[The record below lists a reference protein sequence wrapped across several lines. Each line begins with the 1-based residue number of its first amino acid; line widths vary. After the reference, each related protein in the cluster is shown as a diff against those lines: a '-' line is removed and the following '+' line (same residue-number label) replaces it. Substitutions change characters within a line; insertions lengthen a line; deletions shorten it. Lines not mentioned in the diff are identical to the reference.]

1 MKTIGIDLGGT
12 RIKGVLVSSGGEIIH
27 QIYAPTNDGN
37 DQVWKSEVK
46 KVVSELIRFADNP
59 TVNIGISA
67 PGLPNAE
74 NTAIHFMPGRL
85 QGLEGFIWQDYLHH
99 PTHVLND
106 GIAALLAEATYG
118 VAKNKK
124 HVAMLTLGTGVGGA
138 LLLNGIPFQGDFCRA
153 GHMGHMVIDF
163 KGDQD
168 VTGMPGSLEECIGN
182 CSIEKR
188 TNGLYKSTHDVLNA
202 FIRGD
207 EFATKVWLTSVRQLA
222 AGVAS
227 IINIISPELIVI
239 GGGIAEANDLLFIPL
254 REYLNE
260 FEWRPGG
267 YAVPIVKASQ
277 GDLAGAVGAA
287 CFVQKSI

>member
-59 TVNIGISA
+59 TVQIGISA
-67 PGLPNAE
+67 PGLPNTE

-124 HVAMLTLGTGVGGA
+124 HVAMLTLGTGVGAVSYTHLDVYKRQA
-138 LLLNGIPFQGDFCRA
+138 LDSKSC
-153 GHMGHMVIDF
+153 
-163 KGDQD
+163 
-168 VTGMPGSLEECIGN
+168 CI
-182 CSIEKR
+182 R
-188 TNGLYKSTHDVLNA
+188 
-202 FIRGD
+202 
-207 EFATKVWLTSVRQLA
+207 
-222 AGVAS
+222 
-227 IINIISPELIVI
+227 
-239 GGGIAEANDLLFIPL
+239 
-254 REYLNE
+254 
-260 FEWRPGG
+260 
-267 YAVPIVKASQ
+267 
-277 GDLAGAVGAA
+277 
-287 CFVQKSI
+287 